1 MSAEWKD
8 TTSYSRGQDRV
19 PTAWT
24 IKRGDISVT
33 VTSSHIHNPGRW
45 TMHCHALNMDTVDTG
60 LPSDVDAATAQHCA
74 LNMAAHKAREIAKL
88 LSK

>member
-1 MSAEWKD
+1 MADEWKD
-8 TTSYSRGQDRV
+8 TTSYSRGKERT

-24 IKRGDISVT
+24 IKRGPVSVT
-33 VTSSHIHNPGRW
+33 VTSAHIQNPGRW
-45 TMHCHALNMDTVDTG
+45 TMHCQALNMDTVDTG
-60 LPSDVDAATAQHCA
+60 LPSDVDAATAQKCA